1 MTGIA
6 RGPPGGAQGG
16 AGCIHHPSNN
26 TKCRTANVSNHPA
39 AAPAPPRGPKTWDD
53 GHQRA
58 AASRPNMP
66 RPVVSVS
73 CSLML
78 PQQRAVEH
86 LCLSAHTP
94 IESYRSDSSDSGGQ
108 CKRVST
114 GMGRT
119 DAPRRT
125 ECARSIC
132 PQCSEPRYAPDSI
145 SQCTGWCPTAVRRSE
160 DRQWVRSRARVKTR
174 ALGPHFEAHSRVC
187 RFRTDRASK
196 VGIICG
202 SSRRSCDVRR
212 QICKSDSRA
221 LGVCPPLEIGR
232 QPSRARDLSSL
243 ICCCHHV

>member
-1 MTGIA
+1 MPGAPNT
-6 RGPPGGAQGG
+6 PPTTRNT
-16 AGCIHHPSNN
+16 AGQ
-26 TKCRTANVSNHPA
+26 TFQTATA
-39 AAPAPPRGPKTWDD
+39 AAPAPLHGPDTWD
-53 GHQRA
+53 GGLQRA
-58 AASRPNMP
+58 AASRQNMP
-66 RPVVSVS
+66 RPAVPVS

-78 PQQRAVEH
+78 PRQRAVEH

-119 DAPRRT
+119 DAPRRP
-125 ECARSIC
+125 ERARSIC
-132 PQCSEPRYAPDSI
+132 PRCSEPRYAPDSI

-160 DRQWVRSRARVKTR
+160 DRQWVRSRARVKKR

-212 QICKSDSRA
+212 QIWKSDSRA
-221 LGVCPPLEIGR
+221 LGVCPPLW
-232 QPSRARDLSSL
+232 
-243 ICCCHHV
+243 